1 MMQNRL
7 VKIMSR
13 KYILRITFLLAFV
26 FNYSQAINWISFE
39 KAIEYQKSN
48 PKNIIMD
55 VYTNWCGPCKLMDK
69 NTFQNKAIAQYINEH
84 YYAVKFNAEG
94 GEDLS
99 FKGNEYSNPGFN
111 PSGKGRNSQHQFAAA
126 LGVKSYPTI
135 IYMDEELNVI
145 SPISGYMTPDKI
157 ELYLRLFAENLYKE
171 ITSQEDFQ
179 KYQANFKST
188 FQ

>member
-1 MMQNRL
+1 M
-7 VKIMSR
+7 K
-13 KYILRITFLLAFV
+13 KLLSIFALLFTLSTAV
-26 FNYSQAINWISFE
+26 NAQEAKINWIS
-39 KAIEYQKSN
+39 IEQAEAQMQKE
-48 PKNIIMD
+48 PRKVLID
-55 VYTNWCGPCKLMDK
+55 VYTTWCGPCKMMMK
-69 NTFQNKAIAQYINEH
+69 NTFTNKDVIEYINKN

-111 PSGKGRNSQHQFAAA
+111 PSGRGRNSQHQFAAA